1 MLKIKNSVKFKED
14 LKKFSHQ
21 QKVLKEL
28 NDVLEFLVQE
38 IPLSK
43 KYRDHPLS
51 GNWVGRRECH
61 IKPDILLIYMT
72 DMTDENSLFLERIGS
87 HSELFR

>member
-1 MLKIKNSVKFKED
+1 MLKISNSVKFKKD
-14 LKKFSHQ
+14 LKKFAHK
-21 QKVLKEL
+21 QKVLEEL
-28 NDVLEFLVQE
+28 NDVLELLVKE
-38 IPLSK
+38 IPLEK

-61 IKPDILLIYMT
+61 IKPDVLLIYMA
-72 DMTDENSLFLERIGS
+72 DEENLFLERIGS